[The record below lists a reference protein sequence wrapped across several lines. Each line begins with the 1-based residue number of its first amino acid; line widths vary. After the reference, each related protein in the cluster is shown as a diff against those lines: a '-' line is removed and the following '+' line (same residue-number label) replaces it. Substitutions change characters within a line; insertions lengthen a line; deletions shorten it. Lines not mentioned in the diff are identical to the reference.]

1 MYNSPDAVKLSVS
14 FRAIIISMNV
24 FLLFYFKLIKL
35 FNYYYYYYRIKIV
48 HLSVIV
54 RAASCLNITDPPLI
68 YKLVSFRLTWALT
81 NSPLLIR

>member
-14 FRAIIISMNV
+14 FRAIMISMNV

-35 FNYYYYYYRIKIV
+35 FNYYYRIKIF

-54 RAASCLNITDPPLI
+54 RAASCLNITDPPFI

>member
-14 FRAIIISMNV
+14 FRAIIISINV

-35 FNYYYYYYRIKIV
+35 FNYYYYRIKIF